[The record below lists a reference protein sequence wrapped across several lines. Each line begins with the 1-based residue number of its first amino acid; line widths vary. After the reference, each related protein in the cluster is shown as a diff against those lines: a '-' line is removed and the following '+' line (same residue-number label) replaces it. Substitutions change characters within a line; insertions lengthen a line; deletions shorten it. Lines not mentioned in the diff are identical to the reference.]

1 MSGQYGTCK
10 TAEVELR
17 GSELYGN
24 TAKGRFKGVR
34 TIWLRQQRV
43 ELRV

>member
-1 MSGQYGTCK
+1 MVHVTQQR
-10 TAEVELR
+10 VELR

-24 TAKGRFKGVR
+24 TAKGRDKGVR

-43 ELRV
+43 ELRA

>member
-1 MSGQYGTCK
+1 MVHVTQQR
-10 TAEVELR
+10 VELR

-24 TAKGRFKGVR
+24 TAEGRVKGVR

-43 ELRV
+43 ELGV